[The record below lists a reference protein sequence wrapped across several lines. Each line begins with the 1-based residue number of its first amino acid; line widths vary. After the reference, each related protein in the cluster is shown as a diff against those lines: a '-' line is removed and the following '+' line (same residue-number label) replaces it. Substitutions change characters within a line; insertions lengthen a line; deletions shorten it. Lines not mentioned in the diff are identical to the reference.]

1 MHNFNSIFNTNS
13 NVMKLNKFYEC
24 EYNITINENLKEINM
39 YNNIVTKLK
48 DEINIINNKINLICD
63 KNIEK
68 DLKNYKFILNNL
80 KLFSKELL
88 EVIRYNYN

>member
-1 MHNFNSIFNTNS
+1 
-13 NVMKLNKFYEC
+13 MKLNKLNKFHEC
-24 EYNITINENLKEINM
+24 EYNIINENLKEINT
-39 YNNIVTKLK
+39 YNNIISKLK

-88 EVIRYNYN
+88 EVIRYNYNQIK

>member
-13 NVMKLNKFYEC
+13 DNIELNKLHEC
-24 EYNITINENLKEINM
+24 EYNIINENLKEINM
-39 YNNIVTKLK
+39 YDIILKLK
-48 DEINIINNKINLICD
+48 DEINIINNQINLICD

-68 DLKNYKFILNNL
+68 DLKNYKFILDNL

-88 EVIRYNYN
+88 ELIRYNYN